1 MNGQSRRTRTSAA
14 LASAQ
19 LAAGIWLVTLA
30 LIRAPTYL
38 ILLLVALGLALGS
51 ISIWRRRRLSSE
63 VKAFPSDQGNRI

>member
-1 MNGQSRRTRTSAA
+1 MNGQSRRSWTSAA

-19 LAAGIWLVTLA
+19 LAAGIWLITFA

-38 ILLLVALGLALGS
+38 ILLLVALSLALGS

-63 VKAFPSDQGNRI
+63 VKAFSSDQTNRI